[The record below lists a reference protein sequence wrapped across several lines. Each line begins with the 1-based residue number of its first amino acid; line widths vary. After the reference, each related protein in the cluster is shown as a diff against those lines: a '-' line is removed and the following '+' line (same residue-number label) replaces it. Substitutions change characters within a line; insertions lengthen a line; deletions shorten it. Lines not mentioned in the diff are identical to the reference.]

1 MKETQMIV
9 KNNVSEITKRNGKPM
24 AIGGFALVAL
34 VLILIAVF
42 GLNEFV
48 VSVCVLLILEAGMA
62 VCLHKAELWKH
73 GVMLAAQIAAG
84 IIIGRVSLV
93 IICIIAYVA
102 ATAALQIITKNEN
115 QS

>member
-9 KNNVSEITKRNGKPM
+9 KNNVSEKAKANEKPI
-24 AIGGFALVAL
+24 AIGAFALVAL
-34 VLILIAVF
+34 ILILIAVF

-48 VSVCVLLILEAGMA
+48 VSVCVLVILEAGMA

-73 GVMLAAQIAAG
+73 GVMLAAQIVAG
-84 IIIGRVSLV
+84 IIISRISLV
-93 IICIIAYVA
+93 IICIVAYVA
-102 ATAALQIITKNEN
+102 ATAALQFITKNEN